1 MSTYDRVRRVLLGRE
16 LDPFDTGTRQHVALI
31 AFMAWIGLGADGL
44 SSACYG
50 PAEAFLAL
58 GPHVH
63 LAPWLALA
71 TGVTVLI
78 IAASY
83 NQVIDLFPSGGGGY
97 KAATKLVGPRAGL
110 VSGAALIV
118 DYVLTIAISIA
129 SGGDALYSLL
139 SGDAQGWKLPSEAL
153 ILALLLWLNLRGMK
167 ESIRWL
173 TPIFLGFIVTH
184 LGLIGY
190 GILAHGEGLGLVIPQ
205 TLDETRA
212 VVDQRG
218 WLFAAAL
225 FLRAYSL
232 GAGTYTGIE
241 AVSNNVNTLAQPR
254 VRTGHW
260 TMFYM
265 ALSLAVMAAG
275 TVLIY
280 LLWDA
285 RAIENQTLNAV
296 TFRNI
301 LSQMFAD
308 PHHVSIS
315 LTVVLALEAGLL
327 LVAANTGFLGGPAVL
342 ASMASDG
349 WVPRQFR
356 QLSSRMVTQNGLLVM
371 GVSALVV
378 LLATGGDVSLLVVLY
393 SINVFLTFSITL
405 FGLTRHWLEQRR
417 HVPRWK
423 RSFLLSAT
431 GFVVATAMLAV
442 ILVEKITHGAWVTL
456 LVTGAVAGVCVA
468 VRRHYDAVKAM
479 VSRIDD
485 TYVVRQDWPENLPA
499 PSLTPD
505 APTAI
510 ILIGASRGAGMRTL
524 RWVLDNSEARFRNFV
539 FVSIG
544 EVDRD
549 SFDSERTLALLK
561 SRVRNSLGYFTSYCR
576 SRHLASEAVDG
587 YGADP
592 LSELL
597 TLIDDVYARYPTSTC
612 FGSKLVFEGENLFT
626 AMLHNQL
633 PFAVQRQLQLTNR
646 ELIIVPVPVPELR
659 AQVRRQTRIH

>member
-1 MSTYDRVRRVLLGRE
+1 MSIAERARRVLIGKP
-16 LDPFDTGTRQHVALI
+16 LDPFDTGTRKHVALV
-31 AFMAWIGLGADGL
+31 ALLAWIGLGADGL

-58 GPHVH
+58 GTHVH

-71 TGVTVLI
+71 TAVTVFI

-97 KAATKLVGPRAGL
+97 KASTKLVGPRAGL
-110 VSGAALIV
+110 VSGSALIV
-118 DYVLTIAISIA
+118 DYVLTISISIA
-129 SGGDALYSLL
+129 SGGDALFSLL
-139 SGDAQGWKLPSEAL
+139 AADAQAWKLAAEAL
-153 ILALLLWLNLRGMK
+153 VLGLLLWLNLRGAK

-173 TPIFLGFIVTH
+173 TPIFLGFVLSH

-190 GILAHGEGLGLVIPQ
+190 GVFAHREGLGLVVSE
-205 TLDETRA
+205 TMEETRS
-212 VVDQRG
+212 VVGQEG
-218 WLFAAAL
+218 WLFAIAL

-241 AVSNNVNTLAQPR
+241 AVSNNVNSLAEPR
-254 VRTGHW
+254 VQTGHW

-280 LLWDA
+280 LLWNATPVDG
-285 RAIENQTLNAV
+285 QTMNAV
-296 TFRNI
+296 AFRSI
-301 LSQMFAD
+301 LQDALPNPD
-308 PHHVSIS
+308 HANVALIA
-315 LTVVLALEAGLL
+315 VLMSEAGLL
-327 LVAANTGFLGGPAVL
+327 LVAANTGFMGGPAVL

-371 GVSALVV
+371 GISALAV

-405 FGLTRHWLEQRR
+405 FGLSRHWFEQRR
-417 HVPRWK
+417 LVARWK
-423 RSFLLSAT
+423 RPFLLSVI
-431 GFVVATAMLAV
+431 GFTVAAAMLLV

-456 LVTGAVAGVCVA
+456 LVTGAVAAVCMT
-468 VRRHYDAVKAM
+468 VRRHYDEVKKM
-479 VSRIDD
+479 VARIDD
-485 TYVVRQDWPENLPA
+485 TYVVRQDWSEHIRPPPME
-499 PSLTPD
+499 PD
-505 APTAI
+505 EPTAI

-524 RWVLDNSEARFRNFV
+524 KWVLENSPGRFRNFV
-539 FVSIG
+539 FVSVG

-549 SFDSERTLALLK
+549 SFDSARTLALLK
-561 SRVRNSLGYFTSYCR
+561 SRVTNSLGYFTGYCH
-576 SRHLASEAVDG
+576 SRGIPAEAVDG

-592 LSELL
+592 LHELL
-597 TLIDDVYARYPTSTC
+597 TLIDELYERFPKSTC

-633 PFAVQRQLQLTNR
+633 PFAVQRHLHLSER
-646 ELIIVPVPVPELR
+646 ELIIVPVPVPEIH
-659 AQVRRQTRIH
+659 AKVERQTRLH

>member
-1 MSTYDRVRRVLLGRE
+1 MSIAERARRVLIGKP
-16 LDPFDTGTRQHVALI
+16 LDPFDTGTRKHVALV
-31 AFMAWIGLGADGL
+31 AFLAWIGLGADGL

-58 GPHVH
+58 GEHVH

-71 TGVTVLI
+71 TGITVFI

-97 KAATKLVGPRAGL
+97 KASTKLVGARAGL
-110 VSGAALIV
+110 VSGSALIV

-129 SGGDALYSLL
+129 SGGDALFSLL
-139 SGDAQGWKLPSEAL
+139 DADAQAWKLLAEAL
-153 ILALLLWLNLRGMK
+153 VLGLLLWLNLRGAK

-173 TPIFLGFIVTH
+173 APVFLGFVISH
-184 LGLIGY
+184 LWLIGY
-190 GILAHGEGLGLVIPQ
+190 GVFAHREGLGLVVPQ
-205 TLDETRA
+205 TVQETRA
-212 VVDQRG
+212 VIGEQG
-218 WLFAAAL
+218 WLFAVAL

-241 AVSNNVNTLAQPR
+241 AVSNNVNSLAEPR
-254 VRTGHW
+254 AQTGHW

-265 ALSLAVMAAG
+265 AVSLAAMAAG

-280 LLWDA
+280 LLWNA
-285 RAIENQTLNAV
+285 APVEGQTLNAV
-296 TFRNI
+296 AFRSV
-301 LSQMFAD
+301 LEAALHD
-308 PHHVSIS
+308 PDRAHTALI
-315 LTVVLALEAGLL
+315 VVLMLEAGLL
-327 LVAANTGFLGGPAVL
+327 LVAANTGFMGGPAVL

-371 GVSALVV
+371 GISALVV

-405 FGLTRHWLEQRR
+405 YGLSRHWYEQRR
-417 HVPRWK
+417 IVTRWK
-423 RSFLLSAT
+423 RPFLLSVL
-431 GFVVATAMLAV
+431 GFVVAAAMLMV
-442 ILVEKITHGAWVTL
+442 IVVEKITHGAWATL
-456 LVTGAVAGVCVA
+456 LVTSAVAALCLT
-468 VRRHYDAVKAM
+468 VRRHYDEVKAM
-479 VSRIDD
+479 VARIDD
-485 TYVVRQDWPENLPA
+485 TYVVRQDWSEHIKPPPME
-499 PSLTPD
+499 SD

-524 RWVLDNSEARFRNFV
+524 KWVMENSPGRFRNFV
-539 FVSIG
+539 FVSVG

-561 SRVRNSLGYFTSYCR
+561 SRVTNSLGYFTGYCH
-576 SRHLASEAVDG
+576 SRGVPAESVSG

-592 LSELL
+592 LHELL
-597 TLIDDVYARYPTSTC
+597 TLIDELYARYPKSTC

-626 AMLHNQL
+626 ALLHNQL
-633 PFAVQRQLQLTNR
+633 PFAVQRHLHLSDR
-646 ELIIVPVPVPELR
+646 ELMIVPVPVPEICTK
-659 AQVRRQTRIH
+659 VERQTRLH

>member
-1 MSTYDRVRRVLLGRE
+1 MSIAERARRVLIGKP
-16 LDPFDTGTRQHVALI
+16 LDPFDTGTRKHVALV
-31 AFMAWIGLGADGL
+31 AFLAWIGLGADGL

-58 GPHVH
+58 GEHVH

-71 TGVTVLI
+71 TAITVFI

-97 KAATKLVGPRAGL
+97 KASTKLVGPRAGL
-110 VSGAALIV
+110 VSGSALIV

-129 SGGDALYSLL
+129 SGGDALFSLL
-139 SGDAQGWKLPSEAL
+139 DGDAQAWKLAAEGFVL
-153 ILALLLWLNLRGMK
+153 GLLLWLNLRGAK

-173 TPIFLGFIVTH
+173 TPIFLGFVISH

-190 GILAHGEGLGLVIPQ
+190 GIFAHREGLALVVPQ
-205 TLDETRA
+205 TMEETRT
-212 VVDQRG
+212 VIGQEG
-218 WLFAAAL
+218 WLFAIAL

-241 AVSNNVNTLAQPR
+241 AVSNNVNSLAEPR
-254 VRTGHW
+254 VKTGHW

-265 ALSLAVMAAG
+265 ALSLAAMAAG

-285 RAIENQTLNAV
+285 KPVDGQTMNAV
-296 TFRNI
+296 AFRNI
-301 LSQMFAD
+301 LASAVSD
-308 PHHVSIS
+308 PGYAHAALIA
-315 LTVVLALEAGLL
+315 VLMTEAGLL
-327 LVAANTGFLGGPAVL
+327 LVAANTGFMGGPSVL

-371 GVSALVV
+371 GISALVV

-405 FGLTRHWLEQRR
+405 YGLSSHWFEQRR
-417 HVPRWK
+417 VMVRWK
-423 RSFLLSAT
+423 RPFMLSVT
-431 GFVVATAMLAV
+431 GFVVAAAMLMV

-456 LVTGAVAGVCVA
+456 LVTGAVAGVCLA
-468 VRRHYDAVKAM
+468 VRRHYDAVKKM
-479 VSRIDD
+479 VARIDD
-485 TYVVRQDWPENLPA
+485 TYVVRQDWSEHLPA
-499 PSLTPD
+499 PPPEPD
-505 APTAI
+505 EPTAI

-524 RWVLDNSEARFRNFV
+524 KWVIDNSPGRFRNFI
-539 FVSIG
+539 FVSVG

-561 SRVRNSLGYFTSYCR
+561 SRVTNSLGYFTGYCH
-576 SRHLASEAVDG
+576 SRGLAAEALSG
-587 YGADP
+587 YGPDP
-592 LSELL
+592 LHELL
-597 TLIDDVYARYPTSTC
+597 TLIDEVYARFPKSTC
-612 FGSKLVFEGENLFT
+612 FGSKLVFEGETLLT
-626 AMLHNQL
+626 SLLHNQL
-633 PFAVQRQLQLTNR
+633 PYAVQRHLHLGGR
-646 ELIIVPVPVPELR
+646 ELIIVPVPVPEIHTK
-659 AQVRRQTRIH
+659 VERQTRLH

>member
-1 MSTYDRVRRVLLGRE
+1 MSIADRARRVLIGKP
-16 LDPFDTGTRQHVALI
+16 LDPFDTGTRQHVALV
-31 AFMAWIGLGADGL
+31 AFLAWIGLGADGL

-58 GPHVH
+58 GEHVH

-71 TGVTVLI
+71 TAITVFI

-97 KAATKLVGPRAGL
+97 KASTKLVGARAGL
-110 VSGAALIV
+110 VSGSALIV

-129 SGGDALYSLL
+129 SGGDALFSLL
-139 SGDAQGWKLPSEAL
+139 DGDAQTWKLAAETL
-153 ILALLLWLNLRGMK
+153 VLGLLLWLNLRGAK

-173 TPIFLGFIVTH
+173 TPIFLGFVVSH

-190 GILAHGEGLGLVIPQ
+190 GIFAHREGLALVVPQ
-205 TLDETRA
+205 TMEETRS
-212 VVDQRG
+212 VVGEEG
-218 WLFAAAL
+218 WLFAVAL

-241 AVSNNVNTLAQPR
+241 AVSNNVNSLAEPR
-254 VRTGHW
+254 VQTGHW

-265 ALSLAVMAAG
+265 ALSLAAMAAG

-280 LLWDA
+280 LLWNA
-285 RAIENQTLNAV
+285 TPVEGQTLNAIA
-296 TFRNI
+296 FRSVLNDM
-301 LSQMFAD
+301 LPNPDHAHFAL
-308 PHHVSIS
+308 VA
-315 LTVVLALEAGLL
+315 VLFFEAGLL
-327 LVAANTGFLGGPAVL
+327 LVAANTGFMGGPSVL

-371 GVSALVV
+371 GVSALAV

-405 FGLTRHWLEQRR
+405 YGLSRHWFEQRR
-417 HVPRWK
+417 IVTRWK
-423 RSFLLSAT
+423 RPFLLSVM
-431 GFVVATAMLAV
+431 GFVVAAAMLAV
-442 ILVEKITHGAWVTL
+442 IVVEKITHGAWVTL
-456 LVTGAVAGVCVA
+456 LVTGAVAAVCMT
-468 VRRHYDAVKAM
+468 VRRHYDEVKTM
-479 VSRIDD
+479 VARIDD
-485 TYVVRQDWPENLPA
+485 TYVVRQDWSEHIKPPPMEPGE
-499 PSLTPD
+499 
-505 APTAI
+505 PTAI

-524 RWVLDNSEARFRNFV
+524 KWVLENAPGRFRNFV
-539 FVSIG
+539 FVSVG

-561 SRVRNSLGYFTSYCR
+561 SRVTNSLGYFTGYCH
-576 SRHLASEAVDG
+576 SRGLPAKSVAG

-592 LSELL
+592 LHELL
-597 TLIDDVYARYPTSTC
+597 VLVDALYEEFPTSTC
-612 FGSKLVFEGENLFT
+612 FGSKLVFEGENVLT

-633 PFAVQRQLQLTNR
+633 PFAVQRYLQLKDR
-646 ELIIVPVPVPELR
+646 ELIIVPVPVPEIR
-659 AQVRRQTRIH
+659 AKVERPTRLH